1 MWALDSASL
10 VGAEHVGAVVVTGSH
25 GGLLGGRPDTALKAD
40 ALAALFNDAGI
51 GIDEAGVTRL
61 PALDSRGIAAGTVA
75 ASSARIGDARSTYE
89 DGILTRVNQRA
100 AALGIAPG
108 MTAREFVEIVR
119 RAAAET
125 REERMTDAAPVSN
138 RPSGRMNGGRA
149 LAEMLRLAEVG
160 PMFGMGGFQLLPF
173 YDALAQL
180 GMRHF
185 LINDERC
192 GAFAADAY
200 ARVTNRPG
208 VCDGTLGPGATNLVT
223 GLIESLNAGVPIIA
237 LAGDTN
243 RAHSWKNMTQECR
256 QAEIL
261 RPAVKELIRVEM
273 TSRVPE
279 LLRRAFAVA
288 TSGRPG
294 PVLLD
299 VPEDV
304 CHGEH
309 DFTAEDFAIDP
320 STLSVPARRIRPDR
334 AEVAR
339 AAALIARAKR
349 PLLLVGGGIH
359 LSAGYDALLGF
370 AEAQS
375 IPVAHTMSGKGGI
388 ACTHPLSVG
397 LFGRYSRI
405 ANELIEASDCL
416 VVVGCKLGEIATK
429 RYALPPETIPLIHL
443 DIVAEEIGRCR
454 TADVALWGDARAGLE
469 DLAEALA
476 DEAKRARAAR
486 ADYVAEIPS
495 RMASWRDEAAA
506 RLHSEER
513 PIHMA
518 RLCTELNKALP
529 ADSIL
534 VADGGFAGHWTGL
547 LYDTKSPG
555 RHFIPDRGLAS
566 IGYGLPGG
574 IGAALAAPS
583 TPAVAITGD
592 GGFNMMLGEL
602 ETARRAGIGLTIV
615 VVNNA
620 ASGYVKALQHAM
632 FRGRY
637 QSSDL
642 VEMDYAAI
650 ARAMGCNGIRVED
663 PDRLG
668 EALRTG
674 LAERTR
680 PTVLDVVVTRDPARM
695 LPAVDNRTVEIKQ
708 GDRVA

>member
-1 MWALDSASL
+1 
-10 VGAEHVGAVVVTGSH
+10 
-25 GGLLGGRPDTALKAD
+25 
-40 ALAALFNDAGI
+40 
-51 GIDEAGVTRL
+51 
-61 PALDSRGIAAGTVA
+61 
-75 ASSARIGDARSTYE
+75 
-89 DGILTRVNQRA
+89 
-100 AALGIAPG
+100 
-108 MTAREFVEIVR
+108 
-119 RAAAET
+119 
-125 REERMTDAAPVSN
+125 MTDAAPVSN

-173 YDALAQL
+173 YDSLAQL

-279 LLRRAFAVA
+279 LLRRALAVA

-320 STLSVPARRIRPDR
+320 LTLSAPARRIRPDR
-334 AEVAR
+334 ADISR

-349 PLLLVGGGIH
+349 PLMLVGGGIH

-454 TADVALWGDARAGLE
+454 AADVALWGDAKAGLE

-476 DEAKRARAAR
+476 DETKRARAAR
-486 ADYVAEIPS
+486 GDYVAEIPS

-506 RLHSEER
+506 RLNSEER

-518 RLCTELNKALP
+518 RLCTELNQALP

-555 RHFIPDRGLAS
+555 RQFIPDRGLAS

-574 IGAALAAPS
+574 IGAALAAPA
-583 TPAVAITGD
+583 TPVVAITGD

-602 ETARRAGIGLTIV
+602 ETARRTGIGLTIV

-620 ASGYVKALQHAM
+620 ASGYVKALQHAI